1 MIKTRHDRSAQREAQ
16 VSGMRRVTTIIN
28 LMSKMTVHS
37 NQRGLGDA
45 SIRYGEFNGVSVGKV
60 IMARATQ
67 LY

>member
-1 MIKTRHDRSAQREAQ
+1 
-16 VSGMRRVTTIIN
+16 MRRVNTIIN

-37 NQRGLGDA
+37 NQGDLGDA
-45 SIRYGEFNGVSVGKV
+45 GIRYREFDGVSVVKV

>member
-1 MIKTRHDRSAQREAQ
+1 
-16 VSGMRRVTTIIN
+16 MRRVTPIIN

-37 NQRGLGDA
+37 SQTGLGDA
-45 SIRYGEFNGVSVGKV
+45 GIGLGEFDGVSVGKV